1 MVAEC
6 LNIWQKEGEAMQT
19 TDAGQKEMPLVSVIM
34 PAYNSEIYIESAI
47 RSVQA
52 QTVDNWELLVLE
64 DGSKDSTPEIVAKLA
79 AEDERI
85 RLLPNEENMGPART
99 RNRGMDLCTGK
110 YIAFLDSDDIWYPD
124 KLEKQLALAE
134 EYEADIMYCSYA
146 IVDSQGKSRSADFI
160 VPPQADLKYMLVKS
174 VFSCSTAMLRRSSVG
189 DSRFPVDFYHEDYAF
204 WLALLQKG
212 LVARG
217 TPEVLAAYRVSENSR
232 ASNKLASAVRRW
244 HVYRKFLHY
253 SFFRSA
259 WYLSRYAFA
268 GVLKYR
274 KKQ

>member
-1 MVAEC
+1 
-6 LNIWQKEGEAMQT
+6 MQT
-19 TDAGQKEMPLVSVIM
+19 SDAGQRQMPLVSVIM
-34 PAYNSEIYIESAI
+34 PAYNSETYIKSAI

-85 RLLPNEENMGPART
+85 RLLPNEKNMGPART

-204 WLALLQKG
+204 WLSLLQKG
-212 LVARG
+212 LAARG

-253 SFFRSA
+253 SVLRSA

>member
-1 MVAEC
+1 
-6 LNIWQKEGEAMQT
+6 MQT
-19 TDAGQKEMPLVSVIM
+19 NAAGDKKMPLVSVVM
-34 PAYNSEIYIESAI
+34 PAYNSEAYIESAI
-47 RSVQA
+47 RSVQK
-52 QTVDNWELLVLE
+52 QTVEDWELLVLE

-79 AEDERI
+79 AEDPRI
-85 RLLPNEENMGPART
+85 RLLPNEQNMGPART
-99 RNRGMDLCTGK
+99 RNRGMDLCTGQ

-134 EYEADIMYCSYA
+134 QYNADIIYCSYA
-146 IVDSQGKSRSADFI
+146 IVDAQGNLRSADFI

-189 DSRFPVDFYHEDYAF
+189 EIRFPVDFYHEDYAF
-204 WLALLQKG
+204 WLDLLQHG

-217 TPEVLAAYRVSENSR
+217 ATEVLAAYRVSENSR

-244 HVYRKFLHY
+244 HIYRKFLHY

-259 WYLSRYAFA
+259 WYLMRYAFA